1 VWYIFNDGKTIG
13 QIGSEN
19 GMIINDEEYKNSCR
33 ITIEK
38 DGCTA
43 PFSITCGVYGLMCH
57 SVFSK
62 SEIDVKSKYEDMKL
76 ELQEFIESN
85 EDDYDWCEMFTSKW

>member
-1 VWYIFNDGKTIG
+1 MWYLFDDGKTIG

-19 GMIINDEEYKNSCR
+19 GTIIKDEDYKNSCR

-43 PFSITCGVYGLMCH
+43 PFSITCGV
-57 SVFSK
+57 
-62 SEIDVKSKYEDMKL
+62 
-76 ELQEFIESN
+76 
-85 EDDYDWCEMFTSKW
+85 